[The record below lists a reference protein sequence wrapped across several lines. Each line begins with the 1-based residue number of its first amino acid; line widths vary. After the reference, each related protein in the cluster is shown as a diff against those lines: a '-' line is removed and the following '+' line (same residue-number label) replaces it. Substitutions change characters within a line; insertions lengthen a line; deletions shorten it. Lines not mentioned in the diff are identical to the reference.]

1 MYWLWRELAYD
12 SQDYWQKYP
21 PPKKKPLPK
30 WDVDSVA
37 VEMCIIKL
45 LKQTRMA
52 PSGEQRHSKYS
63 HDEILRSGFS
73 LLNSHLIISCNI

>member
-1 MYWLWRELAYD
+1 MFRIIGKKP
-12 SQDYWQKYP
+12 Q
-21 PPKKKPLPK
+21 PPKKAPS
-30 WDVDSVA
+30 VDSVA

-63 HDEILRSGFS
+63 QD
-73 LLNSHLIISCNI
+73 

>member
-1 MYWLWRELAYD
+1 MMYRLLRELAYN
-12 SQDYWQKYP
+12 SQDYWQKEKKTQQKQP
-21 PPKKKPLPK
+21 TPSKKPLPK

-63 HDEILRSGFS
+63 QD
-73 LLNSHLIISCNI
+73 

>member
-1 MYWLWRELAYD
+1 MMYRLLRELAYN
-12 SQDYWQKYP
+12 SQDYWQKTP
-21 PPKKKPLPK
+21 PPTAKTPLPK

-63 HDEILRSGFS
+63 QD
-73 LLNSHLIISCNI
+73 

>member
-1 MYWLWRELAYD
+1 MGSGGNWPIILRIIG
-12 SQDYWQKYP
+12 KNTHP
-21 PPKKKPLPK
+21 PTNPLPN

-63 HDEILRSGFS
+63 HAEILRSGFS